1 MQSYL
6 VLVEVNILKSSLAPK
21 ISVLSVHILQ
31 LNHSISWNLSV
42 TTRLVPGYYVGGGT
56 VCDRTLDQEQVGRA
70 GGCILPSPQTIPVEL
85 FT

>member
-1 MQSYL
+1 MKKERTQLDSRNTR
-6 VLVEVNILKSSLAPK
+6 EDKSWWRVVRRGERWGGEGLT
-21 ISVLSVHILQ
+21 
-31 LNHSISWNLSV
+31 V